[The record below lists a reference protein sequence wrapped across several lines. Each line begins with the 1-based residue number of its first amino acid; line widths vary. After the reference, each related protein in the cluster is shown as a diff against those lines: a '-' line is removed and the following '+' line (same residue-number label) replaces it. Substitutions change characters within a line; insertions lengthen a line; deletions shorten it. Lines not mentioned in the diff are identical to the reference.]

1 MFCLD
6 KPINKANDDI
16 LHRNKF
22 SKQLAQAILSY
33 TVKDNFTIGLCGK
46 WGSGKTSILNMVEEH
61 IQNQTKD
68 YEEAK
73 KPIII
78 HFNPW
83 NYSDRSQ
90 LTVQFFQTI
99 LTELKCS
106 SNNKALKQAGEALQ
120 RYSSILEY
128 AEMIPVAGKYFK
140 PLKSL
145 FSGFGKGLSDFSD
158 SQNNLEQQKNEVIKA
173 LGSQSQKLIV
183 IIDDIDRLN
192 NEQIRLIFQLV
203 NSLAGFPNMIYLLS
217 FDREVVTRA
226 LSDEQKCNGEEYLE
240 KIIQMPFDIPE
251 VQISLV
257 HEFLFNKLENLL
269 FNEIPCD
276 NFEKEYWDSVFQ
288 NCISPFIKGIRD
300 VNRIMNVYRFK
311 YALMHDETNCIDLLA
326 LTTLQICAPSIFEW
340 IYHNEERVTGS
351 QYDYGMTSIDQ
362 NKTKSELLEEF
373 KIVYAANP
381 ELMLQTIQALF
392 PKISWISGGYFYND
406 DTQDKLR
413 KKQKIACPSRF
424 SFYFDLSLDDITFT
438 KKQIL
443 DSINNYNFDKLKV
456 SFAKWT
462 SEDKLYK
469 YTQELFPYIED
480 IPKERLN
487 LFLLLLLDAQTNAM
501 NYEQKGIFEPIPA
514 SLCEKCCWRIFEKLD
529 KEQTEKEIIKII
541 KTSEIDLFSIIMGMI
556 YKIEVSYGRIGN
568 LTDSYYQV
576 VEESQLEN
584 IEQALK
590 RKLASVSKKYN
601 LLEAFSFINIYYIW
615 KYIDSDAL
623 EEYLKKALIIPSNVP
638 KYLEIQAGIWQ
649 GSNENG
655 WNFKEENFS
664 EYISVDKAYQKIVS
678 LKNTVEFSELKF
690 EIKEIAVAFY
700 LWYNNR
706 DYHNITRQKV
716 DALIP
721 QWEKQEE
728 LCTN

>member
-1 MFCLD
+1 MFCSD
-6 KPINKANDDI
+6 KPINKTNDDI

-22 SKQLAQAILSY
+22 SEQLAKAILSY
-33 TVKDNFTIGLCGK
+33 TSKDNFTIGLCGK

-61 IQNQTKD
+61 IQNYTKD
-68 YEEAK
+68 YEKAK

-128 AEMIPVAGKYFK
+128 AEMIPGAGKYFK

-145 FSGFGKGLSDFSD
+145 FGGFGKELSNISD
-158 SQNNLEQQKNEVIKA
+158 SQNNLEHQKNEVIKA
-173 LGSQSQKLIV
+173 LGSQEQKLIV

-226 LSDEQKCNGEEYLE
+226 LSEEQKCNGEEYLE

-257 HEFLFNKLENLL
+257 HEFLFNKLDNLL

-276 NFEKEYWDSVFQ
+276 NFEKEYWDNIFQ

-300 VNRIMNVYRFK
+300 VNRILNVYRFK
-311 YALMHDETNCIDLLA
+311 YGLMHDETNCIDLLA
-326 LTTLQICAPSIFEW
+326 LTTLQICAPSIFDW
-340 IYHNEERVTGS
+340 IYRNEERVTGS
-351 QYDYGMTSIDQ
+351 QYGKGMSGIDQ
-362 NKTKSELLEEF
+362 NKIKSEFLEEF
-373 KIVYAANP
+373 KIVYAENP
-381 ELMLQTIQALF
+381 EIMLHAVQALF
-392 PKISWISGGYFYND
+392 PKISWRSGGYFYNG
-406 DTQDKLR
+406 DTQEELR

-424 SFYFDLSLDDITFT
+424 SSYFNLSLDDITFA

-443 DSINNYNFDKLKV
+443 DSINNYDYNTLNQH
-456 SFAKWT
+456 FAEWT
-462 SEDKLYK
+462 TENKLYK

-480 IPKERLN
+480 ISEERLV
-487 LFLLLLLDAQTNAM
+487 LFLKLLLVAQTDEKNH
-501 NYEQKGIFEPIPA
+501 ESKGIFEPIPA
-514 SLCEKCCWRIFEKLD
+514 SMCEKCCWRLFERLG
-529 KEQTEKEIIKII
+529 KEKNEKEMIKII
-541 KTSEIDLFSIIMGMI
+541 ESSEIDLFSIIIGMI
-556 YKIEVSYGRIGN
+556 YRIECSYGRIGN
-568 LTDSYYQV
+568 STDSYYKV
-576 VEESQLEN
+576 VDEAQLEN
-584 IEQALK
+584 IEQAIK
-590 RKLASVSKKYN
+590 NKLESVSEEQN
-601 LLEAFSFINIYYIW
+601 LLDAIYFIDIYFIW
-615 KYIDSDAL
+615 NYIDKKSLDKYLKTAL
-623 EEYLKKALIIPSNVP
+623 EVPSNVP
-638 KYLEIQAGIWQ
+638 KYLKIQACIWQ

-655 WNFKEENFS
+655 WNFKEEYFS
-664 EYISVDKAYQKIVS
+664 DYISVDEAYQKIIT
-678 LKNTVEFSELKF
+678 LKNTFEFSELKF
-690 EIKEIAVAFY
+690 GIKELALAFY

-706 DYHNITRQKV
+706 DYHNITKQKV

-721 QWEKQEE
+721 LWEKQKE
-728 LCTN
+728 LCSD